1 MDLRVVENWQLI
13 DKLNKACVY
22 VCTTLAAAAL
32 SMFFNKQTV
41 WGRNGNLDPT
51 ASFLFFLNETETD
64 LHILSYLTMAL
75 DMQIILV
82 SFILRQSVSFLIQF
96 RHRHNKTDKIQWKLV
111 EVFSRFDGLF
121 SICSCYVLW
130 TTEIKKVLQNNPL
143 HCTPVFAL
151 VLAQ

>member
-1 MDLRVVENWQLI
+1 MCICLHHSCCSCALNVLQQTDRLGQEW
-13 DKLNKACVY
+13 KLGSHCK
-22 VCTTLAAAAL
+22 
-32 SMFFNKQTV
+32 FFV
-41 WGRNGNLDPT
+41 
-51 ASFLFFLNETETD
+51 FLNETETD

-111 EVFSRFDGLF
+111 EVFSRFDGLS

>member
-64 LHILSYLTMAL
+64 LHIFSYLTMAL

-82 SFILRQSVSFLIQF
+82 SFIFNLRQSVSFLIQF
-96 RHRHNKTDKIQWKLV
+96 RHRHNKTDKILC
-111 EVFSRFDGLF
+111 E
-121 SICSCYVLW
+121 
-130 TTEIKKVLQNNPL
+130 
-143 HCTPVFAL
+143 
-151 VLAQ
+151 